1 MRTKEGNKEKDILE
15 AAIKEFAVSG
25 YHKSK
30 ISKIAEIA
38 GVATGSVYMYYKSKE
53 EILHKIFNDIWEN
66 LYNELKKL
74 TANPTI
80 PPAEK
85 IDSMIDLI
93 LDEFTQNPELALVI
107 VNEQNNF
114 QNKSLPNF
122 TQYYD
127 KFLDLATDVIKEGIA
142 NKTFSE
148 NIDLF
153 VFRYYILGA
162 IRNILSHWA
171 MNPKEFPLNKI
182 RQGIKYFNKNGILD
196 HK

>member
-30 ISKIAEIA
+30 ISKIAELA

-66 LYNELKKL
+66 LYHELKKL
-74 TANPTI
+74 TENPTI

-93 LDEFTQNPELALVI
+93 LDVFTQNPQLALVI

-122 TQYYD
+122 TQYYE

-162 IRNILSHWA
+162 TRNILSHWA
-171 MNPKEFPLNKI
+171 INPKEFQLNKI
-182 RQGIKYFNKNGILD
+182 RQGIKYITKNGIIE